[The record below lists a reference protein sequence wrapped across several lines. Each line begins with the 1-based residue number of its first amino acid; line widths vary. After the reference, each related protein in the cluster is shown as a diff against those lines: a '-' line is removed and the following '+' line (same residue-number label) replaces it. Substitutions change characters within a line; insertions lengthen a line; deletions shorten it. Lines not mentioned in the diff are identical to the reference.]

1 MQITDIHKV
10 EKKNCINISAF
21 GYEKYPIGRP
31 NFILKNTFKKHVDL
45 LLIEGE
51 NTSRYVLIK
60 GTLMQI

>member
-1 MQITDIHKV
+1 M
-10 EKKNCINISAF
+10 KNIQLGDQTLYRKILLRNI
-21 GYEKYPIGRP
+21 
-31 NFILKNTFKKHVDL
+31 FIYYL